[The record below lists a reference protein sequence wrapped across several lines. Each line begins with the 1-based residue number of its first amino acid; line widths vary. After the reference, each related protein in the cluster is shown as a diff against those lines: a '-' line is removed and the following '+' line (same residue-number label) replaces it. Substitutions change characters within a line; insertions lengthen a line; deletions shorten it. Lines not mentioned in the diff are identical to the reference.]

1 MGADGLIYNN
11 VYDNGFDNN
20 QVILSFKI
28 HNKPITIKPSYIK
41 DSFGKEIVLT
51 PKTVTFEPKPIIK
64 NNLTSHVQGEEAVKM
79 FKEYGGV
86 KIPEGSINGKELSTY
101 V

>member
-20 QVILSFKI
+20 QVILSFKT

-51 PKTVTFEPKPIIK
+51 PYPGTD
-64 NNLTSHVQGEEAVKM
+64 A
-79 FKEYGGV
+79 
-86 KIPEGSINGKELSTY
+86 
-101 V
+101 